1 MTSHTGRLY
10 ALAIAVL
17 VFSLAWAL
25 VAAKPWVSA
34 APTPREQLLAL
45 REQALR
51 RETTLVNAI
60 LRQRAAVAAQQA
72 RRQLAP
78 ASAPAPA
85 SASAPAVRIVTLPPL
100 TITRT
105 S

>member
-10 ALAIAVL
+10 VLALAMLVL
-17 VFSLAWAL
+17 FLAWAL
-25 VAAKPWVSA
+25 VAARPW
-34 APTPREQLLAL
+34 TRPRPSTQTQALAL

-51 RETTLVNAI
+51 HETALVNQL
-60 LRQRAAVAAQQA
+60 LR
-72 RRQLAP
+72 RRRSA
-78 ASAPAPA
+78 ASAQ
-85 SASAPAVRIVTLPPL
+85 PAVRVVTLPPL

>member
-34 APTPREQLLAL
+34 APTPQAQVLAL

-51 RETTLVNAI
+51 HETALVNAI
-60 LRQRAAVAAQQA
+60 LRQRAAAAKRPSQQ
-72 RRQLAP
+72 L
-78 ASAPAPA
+78 
-85 SASAPAVRIVTLPPL
+85 ASAPAVRVVTLPPL

>member
-1 MTSHTGRLY
+1 MSVPKEAAMTSHIGRLY
-10 ALAIAVL
+10 ALALAVL

-25 VAAKPWVSA
+25 VAARPWQRATPSA
-34 APTPREQLLAL
+34 ADQLLAL

-60 LRQRAAVAAQQA
+60 LRQRAAAA
-72 RRQLAP
+72 RRDQQQLASTP
-78 ASAPAPA
+78 PP
-85 SASAPAVRIVTLPPL
+85 VRVVTLPPL